1 MKKKNNQK
9 PKRRIL
15 LSTISA
21 IVAMIVVFGIS
32 GTSTAVLLFNEM
44 LKDTPVLDVNDF
56 ISPESTKIYDSKG
69 ELIADIGLKVR
80 ENITYAQM
88 PQVLIDAFVA
98 IEDSRFFTHNGF
110 DLPRFTKAIIENLRS
125 GFGAQGGSTFTM
137 QLVKNTYFA
146 SEESNADVTI
156 ERKVQEISLAIQ
168 LENEMSKK
176 RILELYVN
184 KVNYGVP
191 SSYGIY
197 NASQYYF
204 GKEIE
209 QLTLSEAAYLAGVV
223 NAPGR
228 YQAYK
233 SIDKATERRNEVLYF
248 MFYHGYITE
257 SEYEAAKSIK
267 LEDLLAGD
275 NLEGTPSQYQA
286 YIDAVVAEVKELTGF
301 DPAIVPMN
309 IFTHMERSTQE
320 LMEAIQNEETTVKF
334 PNDLLQTAGVS
345 MDVKTGEVIAIGG
358 GRFYYGER
366 LYNRATSAFHNP
378 GSSVK
383 PLLDYALALEYLGYS
398 TGHVIL
404 DEPIM
409 WGGTDKVVRNFD
421 RSYNGEIRMM
431 EALARS
437 INVPAIKTL
446 QEVVNKIGSAKVV
459 EYLQSLGFSKVFRG
473 NNGFDL
479 GYAIGGSTFTAT
491 PVEMLGAYGM
501 LLNGGVYTKP
511 HTVSRIEFRNGDTP
525 IVPTYASVRV
535 LSAEAAY
542 LTTYMMEYS
551 VEGPFGNY
559 MKILNR
565 SYPVFAKSGTSD
577 WGSDGEQYGIPN
589 GAAKDMWMVAGTSRY
604 LNVVWLGFD
613 KAIAGEETW
622 ITSAIARA
630 NIHGHTNRLLLN
642 HQETLVTSF
651 PEIRRP
657 AGVVDITH
665 VLGVYPYAAP
675 IDGMNP
681 ALITSGMIKREFA
694 NLTTLTPPVLS
705 NLTDVTVVMSS
716 SGPNKRTISSTLTS
730 YPIPEDLVYASNVLQ
745 MELDTGD
752 GIVKATGARL
762 YHPSWIFGPV
772 RYFTSVSVNG
782 GTPILA
788 TSDQNVINI
797 EVDIPANGD
806 TTINVC
812 GFYAFESATNI
823 RSNQICKTVNA
834 GDANLTVPKFTGG
847 PLTAFI
853 NWITSYNLKTPILTM
868 VEPLLK
874 NQIGIITD
882 ISPDVEGQAIKS
894 SDLKKITFETSY
906 YDKNVS
912 FVSIINQTK
921 LHVQTLWT
929 DAKFF
934 NITYEPADAPLT
946 ATVKEV
952 VVNGNVV
959 TSQKLSLNNNI
970 IIRLQ

>member
-1 MKKKNNQK
+1 MKKNSTRK

-32 GTSTAVLLFNEM
+32 GTSTAVLLINEM
-44 LKDTPVLDVNDF
+44 LKDTPTLDVNDF
-56 ISPESTKIYDSKG
+56 ISPESTKIYDREG
-69 ELIADIGLKVR
+69 VLIADIGLKVR
-80 ENITYAQM
+80 ENITYSQM

-110 DLPRFTKAIIENLRS
+110 DLPRFTKAIIENIRS

-156 ERKVQEISLAIQ
+156 ERKVQEISLAMQ

-197 NASQYYF
+197 NAAQYYF

-209 QLTLSEAAYLAGVV
+209 QLSLGEAAYLAGVV

-233 SIDKATERRNEVLYF
+233 NIEKATERRNDVLYY

-257 SEYEAAKSIK
+257 SEYKAAVSIK

-309 IFTHMERSTQE
+309 IYTHMERTTQE

-334 PNDLLQTAGVS
+334 PHDLLQTAGVS
-345 MDVKTGEVIAIGG
+345 MDVKTGQVIAIGG

-366 LYNRATSAFHNP
+366 LYNRATSAFHSP

-491 PVEMLGAYGM
+491 PMEMLGAYGM

-511 HTVSRIEFRNGDTP
+511 HTVSRIEFRNGDSP

-535 LSAEAAY
+535 LSAEGAY
-542 LTTYMMEYS
+542 LTTYMMDYS
-551 VEGPFGNY
+551 VKGPFGNY

-577 WGSDGEQYGIPN
+577 WGSDGEPYGIPN

-613 KAIAGEETW
+613 KAVAGEGTW

-642 HQETLVTSF
+642 HQETLAANF
-651 PEIRRP
+651 PDINRP
-657 AGVVDITH
+657 SGVVDITH

-681 ALITSGMIKREFA
+681 ALITSGLIKQEFA
-694 NLTTLTPPVLS
+694 TLNPLTPPILS
-705 NLTDVTVVMSS
+705 NLTDVTVAMSS
-716 SGPNKRTISSTLTS
+716 ANPNVRTISTTLTA
-730 YPIPEDLVYASNVLQ
+730 YPIPEDLLMASTTIE
-745 MELDTGD
+745 MELDTGEE
-752 GIVKATGARL
+752 IIKATGTRL
-762 YHPSWIFGPV
+762 YHPSWIYGPV
-772 RYFTSVSVNG
+772 RYFSSVSVNG
-782 GTPILA
+782 GTPIL
-788 TSDQNVINI
+788 TMSDQDTVT
-797 EVDIPANGD
+797 VDIEIPAGGD
-806 TTINVC
+806 TTLNVC
-812 GFYAFESATNI
+812 GFYAFELASDI
-823 RSNQICKTVNA
+823 RSNQVCKTVNA
-834 GDANLTVPKFTGG
+834 GDANITVPNFTGG
-847 PLTAFI
+847 LLATFT
-853 NWITSYNLKTPILTM
+853 NWITSYNLKTPTLKMIN
-868 VEPLLK
+868 PLLK
-874 NQIGIITD
+874 SQIGIITD
-882 ISPDVEGQAIKS
+882 VKPDIDGESVRY
-894 SDLKKITFETSY
+894 SDLKKITFETTY

-912 FVSIINQTK
+912 FESIIGQSELFVK
-921 LHVQTLWT
+921 TLWT
-929 DAKFF
+929 DYRFF
-934 NITYEPADAPLT
+934 NVIFEPSDAPDT

-952 VVNGNVV
+952 LVNGIVV
-959 TSQKLSLNNNI
+959 TNQKLSSGNNI
-970 IIRLQ
+970 TIRLQ

>member
-1 MKKKNNQK
+1 MKKNSIRK

-44 LKDTPVLDVNDF
+44 LKDTPTLDVNDF

-80 ENITYAQM
+80 ENITYSQM

-110 DLPRFTKAIIENLRS
+110 DLPRFTKAIIENIRS

-146 SEESNADVTI
+146 SEESNADITI
-156 ERKVQEISLAIQ
+156 ERKVQEISLAMQ

-233 SIDKATERRNEVLYF
+233 DIEKATERRNDVLYY

-257 SEYEAAKSIK
+257 SEFEVAKSIK

-309 IFTHMERSTQE
+309 IYTHMERSTQE

-334 PNDLLQTAGVS
+334 PHDLLQTAGIS
-345 MDVKTGEVIAIGG
+345 MDVKTGQVIAIGG

-366 LYNRATSAFHNP
+366 LYNRATSAFHSP

-383 PLLDYALALEYLGYS
+383 PLLDYALALEHLGYS

-446 QEVVNKIGSAKVV
+446 QAVVNKIGSAKVV

-491 PVEMLGAYGM
+491 PMEMLGAYGM

-535 LSAEAAY
+535 LSVESAY

-577 WGSDGEQYGIPN
+577 WGSDGEQYGIPT
-589 GAAKDMWMVAGTSRY
+589 GAAKDMWMVSGTSRY

-613 KAIAGEETW
+613 KAVAGEGTW

-642 HQETLVTSF
+642 HQETLATSF

-665 VLGVYPYAAP
+665 VLGVYPYATP

-681 ALITSGMIKREFA
+681 ALITSGLIKREFA
-694 NLTTLTPPVLS
+694 SLTTLTPPALS
-705 NLTDVTVVMSS
+705 NLTDVTVNMSS
-716 SGPNKRTISSTLTS
+716 SGPNKRTIISTLTN
-730 YPIPEDLVYASNVLQ
+730 YPIPEDLIYASNVLE

-752 GIVKATGARL
+752 GIVRATGARL
-762 YHPSWIFGPV
+762 YHPSWIYGPV
-772 RYFTSVSVNG
+772 RYFNSVSVNG
-782 GTPILA
+782 ATPVLA
-788 TSDQNVINI
+788 MSEQNVITV
-797 EVDIPANGD
+797 EVDIPAGGD

-812 GFYAFESATNI
+812 GFYSFEFATNI
-823 RSNQICKTVNA
+823 RSNQICKTLNA

-847 PLTAFI
+847 LLATFT

-868 VEPLLK
+868 IDPLLK
-874 NQIGIITD
+874 SQIGIITD
-882 ISPDVEGQAIKS
+882 ISPDVEGQPIKS
-894 SDLKKITFETSY
+894 SDLKKITFEASY

-912 FVSIINQTK
+912 FASIINQSK

-929 DAKFF
+929 DYRFF
-934 NITYEPADAPLT
+934 NVTFEPVDAPNT

-952 VVNGNVV
+952 VVNGVIVNN
-959 TSQKLSLNNNI
+959 QKLSANNNI
-970 IIRLQ
+970 VIRLQ

>member
-1 MKKKNNQK
+1 MKKNKVRK

-21 IVAMIVVFGIS
+21 LVAMIVVFGIS

-44 LKDTPVLDVNDF
+44 LKETPPLDINDF
-56 ISPESTKIYDSKG
+56 VSPESTKIYDRNG

-80 ENITYAQM
+80 ENITYSQM
-88 PQVLIDAFVA
+88 PQVMIDAFVA

-110 DLPRFTKAIIENLRS
+110 DLPRFTKAIIENIRS

-146 SEESNADVTI
+146 TEESNADVSI
-156 ERKVQEISLAIQ
+156 DRKVQEISLAIQ
-168 LENEMSKK
+168 LEKEISKK

-197 NASQYYF
+197 NAAQYYF

-233 SIDKATERRNEVLYF
+233 NIEKATERRNDVLYY
-248 MFYHGYITE
+248 MLYHGYITK
-257 SEYEAAKSIK
+257 SEYDAARSIK
-267 LEDLLAGD
+267 LEDLLIGD
-275 NLEGTPSQYQA
+275 NLAGVPSQYQA
-286 YIDAVVAEVKELTGF
+286 YIDAVVAEVKQLTGF

-309 IFTHMERSTQE
+309 VYTHMERSTQE
-320 LMEAIQNEETTVKF
+320 LMEAIQNGETTVKF
-334 PNDLLQTAGVS
+334 PHDLLQTAGIS

-358 GRFYYGER
+358 GRFYFGER
-366 LYNRATSAFHNP
+366 LYNRATSAFHSP

-383 PLLDYALALEYLGYS
+383 PLLDYALAIEHLGYS

-446 QEVVNKIGSAKVV
+446 QAVVNKIGSAKVV
-459 EYLQSLGFSKVFRG
+459 EYLQSIGFSKVFRG

-491 PVEMLGAYGM
+491 PMEMLGAYGM

-525 IVPTYASVRV
+525 IVPTYASVRI

-542 LTTYMMEYS
+542 ITTHMMEYS
-551 VEGPFGNY
+551 VNGPFGNY

-577 WGSDGEQYGIPN
+577 WGSDGEQYGIPT

-613 KAIAGEETW
+613 KAVAGEGTW

-642 HQETLVTSF
+642 HQEKLANSF
-651 PEIRRP
+651 PAIPRP

-681 ALITSGMIKREFA
+681 SLITSGLIKREFA
-694 NLTTLTPPVLS
+694 SLTTLTPPSLS
-705 NLTDVTVVMSS
+705 NLGEVTVSMSS
-716 SGPNKRTISSTLTS
+716 AGPNKRTISTTLTS
-730 YPIPEDLVYASNVLQ
+730 YPIPEDLIYASNTIQ
-745 MELDTGD
+745 MELNTGNE
-752 GIVKATGARL
+752 IVKANGARL
-762 YHPSWIFGPV
+762 YHPSWIYGPV
-772 RYFTSVSVNG
+772 RYFTSVSING
-782 GTPILA
+782 GTPVIA
-788 TSDQNVINI
+788 MSDQNVITLEI
-797 EVDIPANGD
+797 EIPSNGD
-806 TTINVC
+806 TTLNVC
-812 GFYAFESATNI
+812 GFYAFEFASNI
-823 RSNQICKTVNA
+823 RSNQLCKTVNA
-834 GDANLTVPKFTGG
+834 GDASITVPTFTGG
-847 PLTAFI
+847 LLATFT
-853 NWITSYNLKTPILTM
+853 NWITSYNLKIPVLTM
-868 VEPLLK
+868 VDPLLK
-874 NQIGIITD
+874 SQIGIISSL
-882 ISPDVEGQAIKS
+882 SPDVEGDSMKF
-894 SDLKKITFETSY
+894 SDLKKITFEAKY
-906 YDKNVS
+906 FDKIVN
-912 FVSIINQTK
+912 FAGIIGKTK
-921 LHVQTLWT
+921 LEVQTLWP
-929 DAKFF
+929 DFRFF
-934 NITYEPADAPLT
+934 NVTFEPADALVT

-952 VVNGNVV
+952 VFNGVVV
-959 TSQKLSLNNNI
+959 TSQKLTAGNNI
-970 IIRLQ
+970 TIRLQ

>member
-1 MKKKNNQK
+1 MKNNRTRK
-9 PKRRIL
+9 PKRRIF

-44 LKDTPVLDVNDF
+44 LKDTPPLDVNDF
-56 ISPESTKIYDSKG
+56 ISPESTKIYDRDG
-69 ELIADIGLKVR
+69 LLIADIGLKVR
-80 ENITYAQM
+80 ENIVYSQM

-110 DLPRFTKAIIENLRS
+110 DLPRFTKAIIENIRS

-197 NASQYYF
+197 NAAQYYF

-209 QLTLSEAAYLAGVV
+209 QISLSEAAYLAGVV

-233 SIDKATERRNEVLYF
+233 SIELATERRNDVLYY
-248 MFYHGYITE
+248 MLYHGYITK

-275 NLEGTPSQYQA
+275 NLQGVPSQYQA
-286 YIDAVVAEVKELTGF
+286 YIDAVVDEVKSLTGV

-309 IFTHMERSTQE
+309 IYTHMERSTQE
-320 LMEAIQNEETTVKF
+320 LMEAIQNGETSVKY
-334 PNDLLQTAGVS
+334 PHDLLQTAGVS

-366 LYNRATSAFHNP
+366 LHNRVTSSYHNP
-378 GSSVK
+378 GSSIK
-383 PLLDYALALEYLGYS
+383 PLLDYALAFEHLGYS

-404 DEPIM
+404 DEPIV

-421 RSYNGEIRMM
+421 RSYNGEMRMM

-437 INVPAIKTL
+437 INIPAIKTL
-446 QEVVNKIGSAKVV
+446 QAVVNKIGSAKVV
-459 EYLQSLGFSKVFRG
+459 EYLQTLGFSKVFRG
-473 NNGFDL
+473 TNGFDL

-491 PVEMLGAYGM
+491 PLEMLGAYGM

-525 IVPTYASVRV
+525 IIPTYASVRV
-535 LSAEAAY
+535 LSTEAAY

-551 VEGPFGNY
+551 VDGPFGNY

-577 WGSDGEQYGIPN
+577 WGSDGEPYGIPT
-589 GAAKDMWMVAGTSRY
+589 GAAKDMWMVSGTSRY

-613 KAIAGEETW
+613 KAVAGEETW

-642 HQETLVTSF
+642 HQETLATSF
-651 PEIRRP
+651 PAIAKP
-657 AGVVDITH
+657 NNVVNITH
-665 VLGVYPYAAP
+665 VLGVFPYATP
-675 IDGMNP
+675 LDGMNP
-681 ALITSGMIKREFA
+681 SLITSGLIKKEFA
-694 NLTTLTPPVLS
+694 TLTSLTPPPLS
-705 NLTDVTVVMSS
+705 NLSDLSVTMSS
-716 SGPNKRTISSTLTS
+716 AGPNKRTIISSLTS
-730 YPIPEDLVYASNVLQ
+730 YPVPEDLQYASNILQ
-745 MELDTGD
+745 MELDTGKE
-752 GIVKATGARL
+752 IVKATGARL
-762 YHPSWIFGPV
+762 YHHTWIYGPV
-772 RYFTSVSVNG
+772 RYFVSISVNG
-782 GTPILA
+782 GTPVLA
-788 TSDQNVINI
+788 NSSLNTITVDVNI
-797 EVDIPANGD
+797 PGGD
-806 TTINVC
+806 TTLNVC

-823 RSNQICKTVNA
+823 RSNQICKTIDA
-834 GDANLTVPKFTGG
+834 GDATVSVPTFTGG
-847 PLTAFI
+847 ALATFI
-853 NWITSYNLKTPILTM
+853 GWINSYNLKTPKITM
-868 VEPLLK
+868 IDPTSK
-874 NQIGIITD
+874 AQIGIVAD
-882 ISPDVEGQAIKS
+882 IDPEIEGQAVKS
-894 SDLKKITFETSY
+894 SDLKKITFEATY
-906 YDKNVS
+906 YDKIVS
-912 FVSIINQTK
+912 FAPIIGKTK
-921 LHVQTLWT
+921 IEVQTLWP
-929 DAKFF
+929 DFKFF
-934 NITYEPADAPLT
+934 NVTFEPSDAGVL

-952 VVNGNVV
+952 LVNGVVVN
-959 TSQKLSLNNNI
+959 SQKLTNGTAI
-970 IIRLQ
+970 TIRLE

>member
-1 MKKKNNQK
+1 MKKNSTRK

-21 IVAMIVVFGIS
+21 LVAMIVVFGIS

-44 LKDTPVLDVNDF
+44 LKDTPTLDVNDF
-56 ISPESTKIYDSKG
+56 ISPESTKIYDRNG

-80 ENITYAQM
+80 ENISYSQM

-110 DLPRFTKAIIENLRS
+110 DLPRFTKAIIENIRS

-146 SEESNADVTI
+146 SEESNADITI

-197 NASQYYF
+197 NAAQYYF

-209 QLTLSEAAYLAGVV
+209 KLSLSEAAYLAGVV
-223 NAPGR
+223 NAPNR

-233 SIDKATERRNEVLYF
+233 DIEKATERRDDVLYY

-257 SEYEAAKSIK
+257 SEHESATSIK

-275 NLEGTPSQYQA
+275 NLQGTPSQYQA

-320 LMEAIQNEETTVKF
+320 LMEAIQNGETTVKY
-334 PNDLLQTAGVS
+334 PHDLLQTAGIS

-366 LYNRATSAFHNP
+366 LYNRATSSFHSP
-378 GSSVK
+378 GSSIK
-383 PLLDYALALEYLGYS
+383 PLLDYALAFEHLGYS

-421 RSYNGEIRMM
+421 RSYNGEMRMM

-437 INVPAIKTL
+437 INIPAIKTL
-446 QEVVNKIGSAKVV
+446 QSVVNKIGSAKVV

-491 PVEMLGAYGM
+491 PMEMLGAYGM

-525 IVPTYASVRV
+525 IIPTYASVRV
-535 LSAEAAY
+535 LSVEAAY
-542 LTTYMMEYS
+542 LTTYMMDYS
-551 VEGPFGNY
+551 VTGPFGNY

-577 WGSDGEQYGIPN
+577 WGSDGEQYGIPT
-589 GAAKDMWMVAGTSRY
+589 GAAKDMWMVSGTSRY

-613 KAIAGEETW
+613 KAVTGEETW
-622 ITSAIARA
+622 ITRAIARA

-642 HQETLVTSF
+642 HQETLASSF
-651 PEIRRP
+651 PAIPRP

-665 VLGVYPYAAP
+665 VLGVYPYASP

-681 ALITSGMIKREFA
+681 SLITSGLIKKEFA
-694 NLTTLTPPVLS
+694 TLSPLTPPTISNLS
-705 NLTDVTVVMSS
+705 NFTVDMSS
-716 SGPNKRTISSTLTS
+716 TGPNKRTISSSLTD
-730 YPIPEDLVYASNVLQ
+730 YPILEDLQYASNTLQ

-752 GIVKATGARL
+752 EIVRATGARL
-762 YHPSWIFGPV
+762 YHHTWIYGPV
-772 RYFTSVSVNG
+772 RYFVSISVNG
-782 GTPILA
+782 GIPVLA
-788 TSDQNVINI
+788 MSSSNI
-797 EVDIPANGD
+797 ITVEVDIPPGGD
-806 TTINVC
+806 TTLNVC
-812 GFYAFESATNI
+812 GFYAFEYASNI

-834 GDANLTVPKFTGG
+834 GDVAVTVPKFTGG
-847 PLTAFI
+847 LLATFT
-853 NWITSYNLKTPILTM
+853 NWITSYNLKTPKLTM
-868 VEPLLK
+868 ADPLTK
-874 NQIGIITD
+874 SQIGIISD
-882 ISPDVEGQAIKS
+882 IDPDVEGQSMKS
-894 SDLKKITFETSY
+894 SDLKKITFEATY
-906 YDKNVS
+906 YDKIVS
-912 FVSIINQTK
+912 FAPIIGDTK
-921 LHVQTLWT
+921 LEVETQWP
-929 DAKFF
+929 DFKYF
-934 NITYEPADAPLT
+934 NVTFEPANADIT

-952 VVNGNVV
+952 LFSGVAVNSLKL
-959 TSQKLSLNNNI
+959 TSGNNI
-970 IIRLQ
+970 TIRLE